1 MARIKG
7 LAVNFRFDK
16 DGYPAESADVQLLE
30 DSILTILK
38 TIPGERVYRP
48 TFGCYAIRLLFAN
61 MSKAAAL
68 RCRSEARRAIETWE
82 KRVIVDDILISRSA
96 AGAFN
101 SVSGAVVN
109 NSTASTIQL
118 TVVWRPK
125 GNAQQRQKTSVGVA
139 A

>member
-7 LAVNFRFDK
+7 LAVNFRFDSN
-16 DGYPAESADVQLLE
+16 GYPAESVDVRLLE

-82 KRVIVDDILISRSA
+82 PRVIVDDILISA
-96 AGAFN
+96 NAGSFN
-101 SVSGAVVN
+101 SVSGPVVN
-109 NSTASTIQL
+109 SSAASTITL

-125 GNAQQRQKTSVGVA
+125 GNAQQQQKTSVGVA